1 MTAGDGGGGRR
12 GPWRVSGIR
21 RAFDNPWIAIDD
33 HEVIQPHGAPGRYG
47 VVHFKNRAIGI
58 LPVLPDGQI
67 PLVGQHRFPGD
78 YYSWELPEGGGP
90 LDEAPLVAAKR
101 ELAEETGYSA
111 AHWREVL
118 SCDLSNSVTDEAA
131 IGYLAWGLAAGEAAP
146 EETEVL
152 ARRDV
157 AFGALVADCLGG
169 GIRDSLTILI
179 VLAVKAK
186 LDAGALPADVAAALR
201 AGLRAG

>member
-1 MTAGDGGGGRR
+1 
-12 GPWRVSGIR
+12 VLGIR

-90 LDEAPLVAAKR
+90 LGEAPLAAAKR

-111 AHWREVL
+111 AHWLEVL
-118 SCDLSNSVTDEAA
+118 SCDLSNSVTDETA
-131 IGYLAWGLAAGEAAP
+131 IGYLAWGLAAGQAAP

-157 AFGALVADCLGG
+157 AFGDLVADCLGG

-186 LDAGALPADVAAALR
+186 LDAGALPADVGAALR
-201 AGLRAG
+201 AGLSGG